1 MNIAKIHHE
10 ANSLIA
16 ATYGTSGIPDFG
28 SVIVSDEGKSYR
40 VHFQKKETGW
50 IITRTEAI

>member
-1 MNIAKIHHE
+1 MNIAKIRRE

-16 ATYGTSGIPDFG
+16 ATYGTTGIPEFG
-28 SVIVSDEGKSYR
+28 SVIVSVEGKSYR